1 MRQSKKKCLALL
13 GATLVA
19 GALSSCDGTGGGG
32 NSGTITTVS
41 ILVFNGTGGKNW
53 VTNATKRFAEANK
66 DVSFEEGKTGINFK
80 IRSAKGL
87 VWNTEMKSSGEDIF
101 IYESNPDIYQ
111 LSAQGYLL
119 NLDDVVKPMES
130 KIQSD
135 MLERLKGVDDH
146 YYALPHY
153 EWFPGLTFDK
163 DLFDEKNF
171 YFADPSVEAEDKE
184 HYSSKYGDADFVAD
198 GKVKKSVGP
207 NGVAGDYDDGLPSSL
222 QEFCILCD
230 KMYSLGVSPLLLHG
244 AGQYYSWYFPMA
256 LWASLTGE
264 AMSDIYCDWSS
275 SPVDVVTGWSEEE
288 AFYNGSGIKK
298 PTVSS
303 LALTEESGYQMYNMA
318 NRYYS
323 LAFFQ
328 MALANKWIDPVQLAN
343 PQGSSTEAMN
353 WFVNGHDTTRY
364 GMLWDGSYWCHEAA
378 DVDTFKTYSQM
389 NGGAKRHT
397 SFMPLPT
404 QLTGSVE
411 EGKGKKPTLL
421 NVGNTVAFANSR
433 AAKNGKEKAV
443 KDFLSFIYSD
453 AELASFSELTGL
465 TAPISYSY
473 DMSKLDNSYYDDLAT
488 LRQDANVIQ
497 CSSSSTRLKK
507 NYSSFLISYNM
518 QLNNFTAPNGTL
530 VQGGYL
536 SAFKNLGC
544 TAEYIFNQ
552 TKLRQDNWNAM
563 SK

>member
-1 MRQSKKKCLALL
+1 MKKSKMKCLALL
-13 GATLVA
+13 GSTMVA
-19 GALSSCDGTGGGG
+19 GALASCAGGSS
-32 NSGTITTVS
+32 SSSSTITTVS
-41 ILVFNGTGGKNW
+41 ILVFNGTGGKDW

-111 LSAQGYLL
+111 LAAQGYLL

-135 MLERLKGVDDH
+135 MLERLKGPDGH

-153 EWFPGLTFDK
+153 EWFPGVTYDK

-171 YFADPSVEAEDKE
+171 YFADPSADAEDKE
-184 HYSSKYGDADFVAD
+184 HYTSKYGDADFVAD
-198 GKVKKSVGP
+198 SKVTKSVGP
-207 NGVAGDYDDGLPSSL
+207 NGIRGDYDDGLPSSL
-222 QEFCILCD
+222 QEFNILCD

-244 AGQYYSWYFPMA
+244 AGQYYSWYLPMA
-256 LWASLTGE
+256 MWASLTGE

-275 SPVDVVTGWSEEE
+275 SPVDVVTGWSDEE
-288 AFYNGSGIKK
+288 AFYSGSGIKK

-303 LALTEESGYQMYNMA
+303 MTLTDESGYQMYNMA

-323 LAFFQ
+323 LAYFQ
-328 MALANKWIDPVQLAN
+328 MALANKWIDSEQLTN

-353 WFVNGHDTTRY
+353 WFVNGHNTKRY

-378 DVDTFKTYSQM
+378 DVGTFKLYSQM

-404 QLTGSVE
+404 QLTGQVE

-433 AAKNGKEKAV
+433 AATNGKEKAV
-443 KDFLSFIYSD
+443 KEFLSFIYSD
-453 AELASFSELTGL
+453 SELAAFSELTGL
-465 TAPISYSY
+465 TAPVSYSY
-473 DMSKLDNSYYDDLAT
+473 DMSKLDNSYYEDLAT
-488 LRQDANVIQ
+488 LRKDANVIQ

-507 NYSSFLISYNM
+507 NYSSFLVSYNM

-536 SAFKNLGC
+536 SAFQHLNC

-552 TKLRQDNWNAM
+552 TKLNQDNWNAM